1 MKSPK
6 KIPNFLIV
14 GAAKAGTTS
23 FYHWLKEHPE
33 VFMPNIKEPS
43 FFVHNYGI
51 SNGKEYLSLFRLVGK
66 QKAIGES
73 STAYLCSPESPQLI
87 HDYLG
92 NIKIIIFLRN
102 PEDRA
107 YSLYSWMVM
116 EGYEN
121 IIPFERA
128 LQEEEKR
135 FYDQDFRF
143 NNQQFF
149 WDFMYTKSGFY
160 YEQVK
165 RYIDL
170 FGNENVKTIVF
181 EELINTPEKIY
192 YDVCNFLNI
201 SNDYKPDFIHLNK
214 TKVPKNIRL
223 NYHLHSLIRKLN
235 NKRSIRFL
243 FFFLIQL
250 LYLIIYLNLKS
261 KDKKHT
267 ELSENIRI
275 EMNNAYKKD
284 LVQLSKLIKKDLTHW
299 IN

>member
-1 MKSPK
+1 
-6 KIPNFLIV
+6 
-14 GAAKAGTTS
+14 
-23 FYHWLKEHPE
+23 
-33 VFMPNIKEPS
+33 
-43 FFVHNYGI
+43 
-51 SNGKEYLSLFRLVGK
+51 
-66 QKAIGES
+66 
-73 STAYLCSPESPQLI
+73 
-87 HDYLG
+87 
-92 NIKIIIFLRN
+92 
-102 PEDRA
+102 
-107 YSLYSWMVM
+107 
-116 EGYEN
+116 
-121 IIPFERA
+121 
-128 LQEEEKR
+128 
-135 FYDQDFRF
+135 
-143 NNQQFF
+143 
-149 WDFMYTKSGFY
+149 MYTKSGFY